1 VHGES
6 KPSQRQ
12 NRARSRGAEPGRRA
26 NFRDYVFAQEIVSPF
41 GDNCLLLI
49 ELALRRSS
57 TVAENPNISKAACG
71 LLLSFLAINLFVNE
85 PAFAGQGEKERTA
98 TALDRFAYTAAPD
111 PIAVQREAEAR
122 KAIAEADRAELLARL
137 PPATSR
143 PLPGSVDTKAFGAA
157 GLVKAFDLA
166 QQLAVEVCSVLPAE
180 AKTVLYDPAST
191 QGIVAARTVND
202 SIVRLGDDLS
212 RQNKELQAFIET
224 HTPPG
229 TKVTA
234 LSFLALT
241 VVPATVKAAADV
253 TSLFKTDITA
263 AGIAYGEGARD
274 LFATSLSHA
283 CPDRIAG
290 LSSGY
295 LGELDSAL
303 HEKLLARVRTLAS
316 QRGEFANRIAILLK
330 LAEAAKGDEKK
341 DLVAVANAS
350 GAVLKTVDAFI
361 DSLKAGEIS
370 DKGPLFN
377 AARYLGYANRTAGAM
392 VLDFDLRLEGMTIVK
407 DNLFTG
413 QHLRLSGVAFLWYRL
428 YEANGTLKLANAVR
442 RITAPVDVNL
452 RGQQVS
458 GEFWTQDRGG
468 TR

>member
-1 VHGES
+1 
-6 KPSQRQ
+6 
-12 NRARSRGAEPGRRA
+12 
-26 NFRDYVFAQEIVSPF
+26 
-41 GDNCLLLI
+41 
-49 ELALRRSS
+49 
-57 TVAENPNISKAACG
+57 VAENPNVGKSILRFS
-71 LLLSFLAINLFVNE
+71 LSLLAINLFANG
-85 PAFAGQGEKERTA
+85 PALARQVENGHTA
-98 TALDRFAYTAAPD
+98 SPLDRFAYTTAPD
-111 PIAVQREAEAR
+111 PITVQREAEAR
-122 KAIAEADRAELLARL
+122 KAIAEADRAELLARM

-166 QQLAVEVCSVLPAE
+166 QQLAAEVCSVLPAE

-253 TSLFKTDITA
+253 TSLFKTDVTA

-274 LFATSLSHA
+274 LFATSLSRV
-283 CPDRIAG
+283 CPAKIAG
-290 LSSGY
+290 LSTGY
-295 LGELDSAL
+295 LGELDSTL

-316 QRGEFANRIAILLK
+316 QRGDFANRISIVLK
-330 LAEAAKGDEKK
+330 LAEVAKGDEKK
-341 DLVAVANAS
+341 DLVAVASAS

-428 YEANGTLKLANAVR
+428 YEPNGALRFADATR
-442 RITAPVDVNL
+442 RVTEPIEVDL
-452 RGQQVS
+452 RGETAT
-458 GEFWTQDRGG
+458 GDFWTGVQSRSQP
-468 TR
+468 RPQ